1 MGLTPMSV
9 NWGWRERAIE
19 VVAHALSLVFIGPL
33 QLLHWALSRILER
46 ILP

>member
-19 VVAHALSLVFIGPL
+19 VVAHALVFIGPL